1 MTRSLFICG
10 LFAWVLM
17 GCGSGKPD
25 TFAAMPDARWDAVI
39 LRSGMVYDEAWQKTV
54 YIIARHFDLELVL
67 KEEGYVRTAWAFSKD
82 KNGKVLENN
91 RDRAIVKFS
100 ADKKKVEFKVEHQF
114 FDKEFWVAGADTSVS
129 IPVLKGISMS
139 VGQPVK

>member
-1 MTRSLFICG
+1 
-10 LFAWVLM
+10 
-17 GCGSGKPD
+17 
-25 TFAAMPDARWDAVI
+25 MPDARWDAAI
-39 LRSGMVYDEAWQKTV
+39 IRTGMTYDEAWQKV
-54 YIIARHFDLELVL
+54 MYIIARRFDIEMVL

-114 FDKEFWVAGADTSVS
+114 FDKEFWVAGSDTSVS

>member
-1 MTRSLFICG
+1 MTRTLLLCG
-10 LFAWVLM
+10 LFVWVLM
-17 GCGSGKPD
+17 GCGGGKPD
-25 TFAAMPDARWDAVI
+25 TFAAMPDARWDSAI
-39 LRSGMVYDEAWQKTV
+39 IRTGMTYDEAWQKV
-54 YIIARHFDLELVL
+54 IYVIARRFDIEMVL
-67 KEEGYVRTAWAFSKD
+67 KEEGYVRTAWSFSKD

-114 FDKEFWVAGADTSVS
+114 FDQEFWVAGADTSVS

-139 VGQPVK
+139 IGQPVK